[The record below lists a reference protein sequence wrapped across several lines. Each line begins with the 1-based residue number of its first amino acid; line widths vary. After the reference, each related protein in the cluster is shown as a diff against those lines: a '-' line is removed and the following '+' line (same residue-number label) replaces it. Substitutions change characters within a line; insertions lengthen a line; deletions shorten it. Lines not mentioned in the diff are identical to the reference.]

1 MKENG
6 DPAERAA
13 PSRMAAFEA
22 VSALKARYFRLM
34 DLKQW
39 DAWQAL
45 YVDAAVMDMRGEAD
59 AMAQLGIDVGDG
71 ADWVLRSAAAIRQSV
86 EGALA
91 GVTTVHHGHMGEMV
105 MTEPGRISATW
116 AMEDIIRYPP
126 NWPLAGFNGYGHY
139 HDSYVLEDGRWL
151 IESVTLK
158 RLLVRP
164 LTHRTQ

>member
-1 MKENG
+1 
-6 DPAERAA
+6 
-13 PSRMAAFEA
+13 
-22 VSALKARYFRLM
+22 
-34 DLKQW
+34 
-39 DAWQAL
+39 
-45 YVDAAVMDMRGEAD
+45 
-59 AMAQLGIDVGDG
+59 
-71 ADWVLRSAAAIRQSV
+71 
-86 EGALA
+86 
-91 GVTTVHHGHMGEMV
+91 

-164 LTHRTQ
+164 LAHRTH